1 MRVYG
6 GSESELQVI
15 VDPTR
20 LAAYRLTVSDVVA
33 ALRAADVATSAGFVN
48 DGKRRYLVRVDG
60 NLVTPERVAAVLL
73 RSERD
78 AAGDRTARVTVGDV
92 AEIVFG
98 HKRPTMVLRSMG
110 EPAISF
116 SLMAETDTNIMT
128 AMDKVRA
135 EIDEM
140 NATLLPR
147 EGLRLRIVYDQTD
160 YVRQAIDLVVQ
171 NIYVGGTLAA
181 LVLFAFLR
189 SARATLVISLAIPI
203 STIGTFVG
211 MTLLGRT
218 INVISMAGLSFA
230 VGMVVDAAIV
240 VLENIYRYREQG
252 LSRARAAEAGARQ
265 VWGAVLASSLT
276 KIVVFVPLLLMKQET
291 GQMFRDIAVAISVS
305 IALSMLVAITVVPVL
320 ARRLLGPRVG
330 DRAPLALPLLDGV
343 ARAFSAAL
351 EGALA
356 RITAD
361 RKSALIA
368 VGGIT
373 AACLA
378 LTFPLLPKLEYLP
391 EGNRNMAFGSVRPP
405 PGYNLTTT
413 ESTAERIE
421 NAVRPLWG
429 PGDSARGAPPRI
441 DNFSFRAYE
450 SGYIEVSATAAD
462 PTRVAELIPLMQ
474 APIFDEP
481 GTYGYMTQPSL
492 FSRRSGSGRSIDID
506 ISGDDMEDVAAVA
519 RRVNA
524 TLERVFPR
532 RAGYQMQPRPGLEL
546 GAPEVRLT
554 PDPVRLRDAG
564 VSASDF
570 ARSIDVFNDGMRVLE
585 INVANQRIDLTLK
598 GRDNVHDATQDIA
611 KLPVVT
617 ADGTVVR
624 AASLSEVEV
633 TEGPTEIRHTEGR
646 RTITLQLRPPNS
658 VALQSAIERLR
669 AEVVDPAI
677 REGLPDGIRI
687 EVSGVA
693 GKLAATWSEL
703 IWQLLIA
710 GGVVY
715 LIMAVLF
722 ESLLYPLII
731 MITMPMASAGALVCL
746 GLLNLFVYTPLDML
760 TMLGFVIL
768 IGTVVNNAI
777 LLVDQSLFLSRKE
790 GLEMRRAVALA
801 SRSRVRPIFMSTLTS
816 LFGMAPLVLFPGA
829 GTELY
834 RGLGAVVLGGLALST
849 FLTLLVVPALMCL
862 VSGTRTGKPA

>member
-1 MRVYG
+1 
-6 GSESELQVI
+6 
-15 VDPTR
+15 
-20 LAAYRLTVSDVVA
+20 
-33 ALRAADVATSAGFVN
+33 
-48 DGKRRYLVRVDG
+48 
-60 NLVTPERVAAVLL
+60 
-73 RSERD
+73 
-78 AAGDRTARVTVGDV
+78 
-92 AEIVFG
+92 
-98 HKRPTMVLRSMG
+98 MVLRSMG

-160 YVRQAIDLVVQ
+160 YVRQAINLVVQ

-252 LSRARAAEAGARQ
+252 LSRARAAEVGARQ

-276 KIVVFVPLLLMKQET
+276 TIVVFVPLLLMKQET

-305 IALSMLVAITVVPVL
+305 ITLSMLVAITVVPVL
-320 ARRLLGPRVG
+320 ARRRLGPRGG
-330 DRAPLALPLLDGV
+330 DRAPLALPPLDGA
-343 ARAFSAAL
+343 ARIFSSAL
-351 EGALA
+351 DRILA

-361 RKSALIA
+361 RKSAILA

-413 ESTAERIE
+413 KSIAERIE

-450 SGYIEVSATAAD
+450 NGYIEVSATAVD

-519 RRVNA
+519 RGSPV
-524 TLERVFPR
+524 LERVFPR

-624 AASLSEVEV
+624 AASLSEIEV

-669 AEVVDPAI
+669 AEVVTPAI
-677 REGLPDGIRI
+677 REGLPEGVRI
-687 EVSGVA
+687 EVSGVP

-777 LLVDQSLFLSRKE
+777 LLVDQSLFLNRKE

-862 VSGTRTGKPA
+862 VNGTRVGNPA